1 MITEVKLDFKDVLLQ
16 PKRSTLNSRSQV
28 DLKRDYV
35 FKNGKTWT
43 GTGIVAANM
52 DHTGTFEMA
61 KVLAEHGL
69 MTALHKHYPANNLV
83 DFYEKNPS
91 IQQNVFYAM
100 GITKEDYDKFKEVNS
115 RVATLDGGKPI
126 DNVVI
131 DVANGYSEGF
141 LNFVSKF
148 KKDYPDTVVMAGN
161 VVTGDMTQE
170 LILSGVD
177 IVKVGIGPGS
187 VCTTRV
193 KTGVGYPQLSAIM
206 ECADAAHGVG
216 GFVCADGGC
225 TVPGDVAKAFGA
237 GADFV
242 MLGGMLSGHDEC
254 NGEVETEWK
263 LDPTV
268 KAKKETL
275 QSGEVYWTYEKLTG
289 EKVRVYEKPTAGESD
304 KIPESFCVK
313 VPKKNATMRFYG
325 MSSEEAQQNHGSS
338 LKDYRASEGKS
349 VDVPYRGSVSDTLQ
363 DILGGLRSAC
373 TYTGARRLKDLPKCT
388 TFVRCTQQENQ
399 VFSK

>member
-131 DVANGYSEGF
+131 ANFAVSEG
-141 LNFVSKF
+141 
-148 KKDYPDTVVMAGN
+148 
-161 VVTGDMTQE
+161 
-170 LILSGVD
+170 LI
-177 IVKVGIGPGS
+177 
-187 VCTTRV
+187 
-193 KTGVGYPQLSAIM
+193 
-206 ECADAAHGVG
+206 
-216 GFVCADGGC
+216 
-225 TVPGDVAKAFGA
+225 
-237 GADFV
+237 
-242 MLGGMLSGHDEC
+242 
-254 NGEVETEWK
+254 
-263 LDPTV
+263 
-268 KAKKETL
+268 
-275 QSGEVYWTYEKLTG
+275 
-289 EKVRVYEKPTAGESD
+289 
-304 KIPESFCVK
+304 
-313 VPKKNATMRFYG
+313 
-325 MSSEEAQQNHGSS
+325 
-338 LKDYRASEGKS
+338 
-349 VDVPYRGSVSDTLQ
+349 
-363 DILGGLRSAC
+363 
-373 TYTGARRLKDLPKCT
+373 
-388 TFVRCTQQENQ
+388 
-399 VFSK
+399 